1 MNVCENP
8 DILRVIWFARE
19 IVNIVKIIIPIA
31 LIVLGI
37 VDFSKAV
44 ITSDENVQK
53 KTGKLF
59 MKRIIYAILVF
70 TVPWII
76 EVLIITLGNL
86 AVLDSDEV
94 NYTDCLENANG
105 DKIAELDKEI
115 ENEGNGLFCWRCP
128 SNNGLYFWGTSAKG
142 ECHSGW
148 QKSFNIKTKED
159 CGEKKCYLCTANGN
173 KYWGINIPSSNS
185 GLDCPNNVW
194 ANTNFSYN
202 ECNNNIEK
210 ELNEKED
217 ESLINNKVQNS
228 TDKTGIIIG
237 RRYTDLTDAQLRGIA
252 RLCQQEQG
260 SAKGAAAEAELMANQ
275 FELDLYGK
283 GRSKCGDG
291 GNGLYNYVAYS
302 GWFSNST
309 KYMGIVVDKN
319 GKTVQSEKEAEKM
332 LNELRDD
339 VYDAVHEVLVLGKRK
354 SPFYINEHDCIKC
367 WGDRFDIEKIVFN
380 GTIITDE
387 DGLLDRNNYKEDLT
401 KIYNRYGSEYTFYY
415 FPTETSDPFG
425 YTADAKKKYE
435 SLIK

>member
-115 ENEGNGLFCWRCP
+115 ENEGNDLFCWRCP
-128 SNNGLYFWGTSAKG
+128 SDNSLYVWGTRARG
-142 ECHSGW
+142 ECNGGGW
-148 QKSFNIKTKED
+148 YKSPSIKTEED
-159 CGEKKCYLCTANGN
+159 CGDKKCYLCTANGN
-173 KYWGINIPSSNS
+173 KYWGINIPSTNS
-185 GLDCPNNVW
+185 GIECPNNVW
-194 ANTNFSYN
+194 SNTNFSYN

-210 ELNEKED
+210 ELNKKED

-260 SAKGAAAEAELMANQ
+260 SAIGAAAEAELMANQ

-283 GRSKCGDG
+283 GRSKYGDG

-302 GWFSNST
+302 GWFANS
-309 KYMGIVVDKN
+309 KIFMGIIPNEDGEN
-319 GKTVQSEKEAEKM
+319 M
-332 LNELRDD
+332 LDSLEDD
-339 VYDAVHEVLVLGKRK
+339 VYDAVYEVLVLGKRK
-354 SPFYINEHDCIKC
+354 SPFYIDEHDCIYCGKDKETGEEI
-367 WGDRFDIEKIVFN
+367 WNVLKIVNN
-380 GTIITDE
+380 GVSITDKNKLKNHKNYTQDVTII
-387 DGLLDRNNYKEDLT
+387 
-401 KIYNRYGSEYTFYY
+401 YNHKDSEYTFYY